1 MIGNTR
7 FQNFHKTITILFF
20 PTTKILDGEL
30 KREKEIKKQTAS
42 EKIRNKKKQ
51 MQIQFFQ
58 NEERGGRS

>member
-1 MIGNTR
+1 
-7 FQNFHKTITILFF
+7 
-20 PTTKILDGEL
+20 L

-58 NEERGGRS
+58 NEERGGGS